1 MSVAVLSRIQF
12 ATVAL
17 FHFLFVP
24 LTLGLTV
31 LVAYMETRW
40 ARTGDETFL
49 KMAKYWSRLL
59 LVNFA
64 VGVVTGITLEF
75 QFGMNW
81 AEYSKFVGDIFGA
94 PLAIEA
100 TVAFF
105 LESTFI
111 GVWMFSW
118 KRVSRGV
125 HAAIM
130 WVVAAASTLSAL
142 WILLANSWMQSPR
155 GYAMEGGRAVLTSFG
170 AFLSSAYSW
179 AKIFHVLSSAY
190 TLAAF
195 FIMGISAIQLIRMK
209 ASAAVAKKAA
219 VKAVAKKPAKAAK
232 TAAAKTAATVA
243 SRAPAASS
251 QEMFLRSFRLAAT
264 FGIVTSICIIFAGD
278 LSGVQV
284 AHWQPSKLAAMEGQW
299 DTARGADF
307 YLLQLPRLTRDGN
320 LFETLRIPGFLSVLA
335 YHDPNAVVKGLNDFP
350 PQDRPPVFVT
360 FSAFRLMVGLG
371 FLFVLLALIA
381 VYLSWRK
388 LLTQNRWFLWIMSVA
403 LFLPYVAVELGWV
416 VAEIGRQPWIV
427 YGLLRTADAASRN
440 LSPGDILGS
449 LIAFIVIYASLAVV
463 DVFLLK
469 KYANRV
475 ED

>member
-1 MSVAVLSRIQF
+1 MTVEALSRLQF

-24 LTLGLTV
+24 LTLGLSV
-31 LVAYMETRW
+31 CVAFMETRY
-40 ARTGDETFL
+40 ARTGDKTWL
-49 KMAKYWSRLL
+49 DMTKYWSRLL

-125 HAAIM
+125 HAALM
-130 WVVAAASTLSAL
+130 WVVAGASTLSAL
-142 WILLANSWMQSPR
+142 WILLANSWMQKPR
-155 GYAMEGGRAVLTSFG
+155 GYAIAGGSAHLESFG
-170 AFLSSAYSW
+170 ALLWNPYAWIKFFHAIMASW
-179 AKIFHVLSSAY
+179 

-195 FIMGISAIQLIRMK
+195 FIMGICAVHMLRGKATPMIR
-209 ASAAVAKKAA
+209 
-219 VKAVAKKPAKAAK
+219 
-232 TAAAKTAATVA
+232 
-243 SRAPAASS
+243 
-251 QEMFLRSFRLAAT
+251 RSFRFAAPLGLAASVLI
-264 FGIVTSICIIFAGD
+264 IVAGD

-284 AHWQPSKLAAMEGQW
+284 AKFQPTKLAAMEAQW
-299 DTARGADF
+299 ETEKGAPF
-307 YLLQLPRLTRDGN
+307 YLLELPAPRAERNIIQALP
-320 LFETLRIPGFLSVLA
+320 IPGALSFLA
-335 YHDPNAVVKGLNDFP
+335 YHDPAATVKGLKDFP
-350 PQDRPPVFVT
+350 PQERPPVLVSF
-360 FSAFRLMVGLG
+360 FGFRLMVALG

-381 VYLSWRK
+381 AIMAWRD
-388 LLTQNRWFLWIMSVA
+388 TVSSRRWFLWIMAVA
-403 LFLPYVAVELGWV
+403 LILPYLACELGWI

-427 YGLLRTADAASRN
+427 YGVLKTVDGVSRSI
-440 LSPGDILGS
+440 SPGDVLGS
-449 LIAFIVIYASLAVV
+449 LVAFLVIYGALAVV
-463 DVFLLK
+463 DAFLLT
-469 KYANRV
+469 KYARRT
-475 ED
+475 DG

>member
-31 LVAYMETRW
+31 MVAYMETRY

-49 KMAKYWSRLL
+49 GMAKYWSRLL

-125 HAAIM
+125 HAALM
-130 WVVAAASTLSAL
+130 WLVAFASTLSAL
-142 WILLANSWMQSPR
+142 WILLANGWMQRPR
-155 GYAMEGGRAVLTSFG
+155 GYEMVGGKAVLSSFG
-170 AFLSSAYSW
+170 ALLSSPYAW
-179 AKIFHVLSSAY
+179 IKFWHVISSAY
-190 TLAAF
+190 TLTAF
-195 FIMGISAIQLIRMK
+195 FIMGISAIMLL
-209 ASAAVAKKAA
+209 KKRN
-219 VKAVAKKPAKAAK
+219 V
-232 TAAAKTAATVA
+232 
-243 SRAPAASS
+243 
-251 QEMFLRSFRLAAT
+251 EMFQKSFRIAAT
-264 FGIVTSICIIFAGD
+264 FGIVTSIMIIFAGD

-284 AHWQPSKLAAMEGQW
+284 AKYQPSKLAGMESQW
-299 DTARGADF
+299 VTEKSAPFYIVQIPRPSQEDNLVQAIGIPRG
-307 YLLQLPRLTRDGN
+307 
-320 LFETLRIPGFLSVLA
+320 LSLLA
-335 YHDPNAVVKGLNDFP
+335 YHDPNAVVKGLKDFP
-350 PQDRPPVFVT
+350 AEDRPPVFVV

-371 FLFVLLALIA
+371 FLFVLLAFIGLIIA
-381 VYLSWRK
+381 WRK
-388 LLTQNRWFLWIMSVA
+388 ELPRNRWFLWIMSIA
-403 LFLPYVAVELGWV
+403 IILPYVASELGWV

-427 YGLLRTADAASRN
+427 FGLLRTQDAVSRN
-440 LSPGDILGS
+440 LTPGDVLGS
-449 LIAFIVIYASLAVV
+449 LIAFIVIYASLAVT
-463 DVFLLK
+463 DVFLLT
-469 KYANRV
+469 KYAKKT